1 MTTIW
6 GLRVL
11 GGIET
16 NAQQARLVVDQALSV
31 FDA

>member
-11 GGIET
+11 NGIDAD
-16 NAQQARLVVDQALSV
+16 AQQARLVVDQALSI
-31 FDA
+31 FDI